1 MKSTKLLWSSL
12 IVLILLLYAS
22 YIIPQFY
29 YRADAAAKVVNNTS
43 SYGNTENNYSRRG
56 KGSYGYGMMGGNRGY
71 NSNSYS
77 QGLISE
83 DKVNEEIKNSTA
95 NAKVDKQSNSVTYS
109 GNTIKVVLL
118 ASSKQADDK
127 FEVAGLINPTIY
139 IPKNSTVT
147 LELINEDEDV
157 SHALEIT
164 SAAPPYGYMSMMQG
178 GVYPGSYINP
188 IPSSA
193 NGKFYS
199 ASSSFITNYDGSFY
213 YICQYPGHA
222 AQGMYGK
229 IIVQ

>member
-1 MKSTKLLWSSL
+1 MKSSKLLWSSL
-12 IVLILLLYAS
+12 IALSLLLCAS
-22 YIIPQFY
+22 YIIPKSY
-29 YRADAAAKVVNNTS
+29 YRTNAAAKVVNNNS
-43 SYGNTENNYSRRG
+43 SNLNTANNYSRRG
-56 KGSYGYGMMGGNRGY
+56 NESYGYGMMGRNRGY
-71 NSNSYS
+71 NSSSYL

-95 NAKVDKQSNSVTYS
+95 NAKIDKQSNSITYS
-109 GNTIKVVLL
+109 GNSINIVLL
-118 ASSKQADDK
+118 ASGKQADDK
-127 FEVAGLINPTIY
+127 FEAAGLINPTIY
-139 IPKNSTVT
+139 IPRDSTVT

-178 GVYPGSYINP
+178 EVYPGSFINP
-188 IPSSA
+188 IPSAA
-193 NGKFYS
+193 NGKLYS
-199 ASSSFITNYDGSFY
+199 ASVSFTASHDGSFY